1 MYTYTLFETKRL
13 ETIHLNKRSSVK
25 HWHLKKKTSSSTEIS
40 LPLSL
45 LTGNL
50 WILCEV
56 SNMSFGTIGY
66 LPMAS
71 RRAFSSARTSIGSPE
86 SENQNFGVFTNPCVY
101 WRSFFF
107 FTVHIT
113 LYPLAP
119 WRRSTWQFNMFFSGS
134 CFPSHY
140 MDYYFLRSDWK
151 IVPICLLVCR

>member
-1 MYTYTLFETKRL
+1 MYIYTLFETKRL
-13 ETIHLNKRSSVK
+13 ETIHLNKRSSVNN
-25 HWHLKKKTSSSTEIS
+25 WHFKKNVFVNWNLSPS
-40 LPLSL
+40 LSL
-45 LTGNL
+45 FTGNL

-56 SNMSFGTIGY
+56 SNMSFGTTGY

-86 SENQNFGVFTNPCVY
+86 SENQNFCVFTNPCVY

-119 WRRSTWQFNMFFSGS
+119 WRRSTWQFNMFLAGVAS
-134 CFPSHY
+134 
-140 MDYYFLRSDWK
+140 
-151 IVPICLLVCR
+151 LLTIWNIRLENCTR